1 MNKMIIGKRSTMR
14 RAVCTVMILFL
25 GAGLFGGAAIGSGG
39 CGIKCCCQTGPSH
52 MKSSAEMQMRSPMGC
67 CSGGTISPCDLQ
79 GAKPADLPDPAL
91 TQGQAS
97 PLNAC
102 GSALSVVALNDNGR
116 QKSRNVISQTL
127 DPKFNSPPLYLQKLS
142 FLI

>member
-1 MNKMIIGKRSTMR
+1 MIKLATGKSSIILK
-14 RAVCTVMILFL
+14 AVCASLILVL
-25 GAGLFGGAAIGSGG
+25 GAGQFGGAAIGSGG
-39 CGIKCCCQTGPSH
+39 CGMKCCCQSDPSH

-67 CSGGTISPCDLQ
+67 CSGGSISPCDLE
-79 GAKPADLPDPAL
+79 GAKPADLPEMAL
-91 TQGQAS
+91 TQGQAGL
-97 PLNAC
+97 LNAC